1 MLVAAG
7 VDMLTVARLLGHRDA
22 QMVVRRYAHVRPGV
36 LSAAAELSGDLIAV
50 SVANARR
57 EQAQGER

>member
-1 MLVAAG
+1 MLVAEG

-36 LSAAAELSGDLIAV
+36 LFAAAELSGDLIAV